1 MSYPVFPPSN
11 GWSKLSHHGC
21 AQMAYF
27 KPAQQPNVA
36 SLVAIHQFVS
46 HLTGQ
51 MHCKP
56 TASQVSVVSNWNLTP
71 KFRKDPHDHL
81 DVPTAVSIKCS
92 SHTNGIKIKR
102 NNSGMVQLPI
112 QCSNPLTHWYVF
124 FLAPSSKALRALGR
138 HELGL

>member
-27 KPAQQPNVA
+27 KPARQPNVA

-46 HLTGQ
+46 QLTGQ

-92 SHTNGIKIKR
+92 SHTNRIKIKKKQLWYGPTT
-102 NNSGMVQLPI
+102 NSMFH
-112 QCSNPLTHWYVF
+112 PLTHWYF
-124 FLAPSSKALRALGR
+124 LFLAPSSKALRALGR